1 MCVSSR
7 KNLDV
12 ASKKNTMKLNKA
24 LTQRRAFFL
33 ALHTAAVI
41 AHIAKENFQWKL

>member
-1 MCVSSR
+1 
-7 KNLDV
+7 
-12 ASKKNTMKLNKA
+12 MKLNKA
-24 LTQRRAFFL
+24 LTQRRAFCL